1 MPIQIKGVPLEIQP
15 GRPDIN
21 YAAILEQLQQA
32 QQEKVD
38 LLILPQL
45 CLSGKLLGSAWQ
57 EEDLLQD
64 CLSYG
69 QELIAATGETALLFG
84 NLTYAKVVH
93 KDGVELEYYPTICLA
108 QHGQLIAEQLY
119 DARDLN
125 SQLECLKLSW
135 GEEKLT
141 LGCTLVDRTAEDLPQ
156 LAKAGAQLLITL
168 DATSYQP
175 KQEEELRDKLQKL
188 SQSIQCPLLYLNQ
201 SGIQNTGK
209 NIYAYSGL
217 SLAYD
222 TQGQLLAATTAFSL
236 RSMFCCFDNGE
247 FCSSIGIAP
256 ALTGMEA
263 VYRCLHYGAKS
274 FLQQCGIKKMTIGLS
289 GGIDSAVTAALY
301 GTILGPDNILLLNL
315 PSVYNSSTTKDLA
328 KSLAYNLGAQYGVV
342 PIQESYEHTVAQ
354 LESLKLYQGV
364 SLQKPLVLSGL
375 VKENIQARDRGAR
388 VIAAAA
394 AAFGGAFS
402 CNSNKTEMTIG
413 YCTFYGDLAGAL
425 ALIGDLWKDQV
436 YALGRY
442 LNEEVFQREVIPEEI
457 FIIRPSAELSSTQ
470 TVGQGGDPLHYDY
483 HNRLFQRMM
492 EATPRAT
499 PADVLRWYKAGTL
512 EQELHCP
519 TGLIETYFPTAQ
531 AFIEDLERWWRLFTG
546 FSVAKRIQAPPIMS
560 LSPRPYGNPFPEA
573 QLQPYFSREYQQLK
587 AELLI

>member
-32 QQEKVD
+32 QQEKLD
-38 LLILPQL
+38 LLVLPQL
-45 CLSGKLLGSAWQ
+45 CLSGKLLGSVWQ

-93 KDGVELEYYPTICLA
+93 QDRVELEYYPTICLA
-108 QHGQLIAEQLY
+108 QHGQLVAEQLY
-119 DARDLN
+119 AAQELDTP
-125 SQLECLKLSW
+125 LECLELSW
-135 GEEKLT
+135 GEEKLS
-141 LGCTLVDRTAEDLPQ
+141 LGCTLAERADADLPQ
-156 LAKAGAQLLITL
+156 LAAAGAQLLIEL
-168 DATSYQP
+168 DATAYQLE
-175 KQEEELRDKLQKL
+175 KEEELRNVLEAQARS
-188 SQSIQCPLLYLNQ
+188 SQRPLLYLNQ
-201 SGIQNTGK
+201 AGIQNTGK
-209 NIYAYSGL
+209 NVYAYSGL
-217 SLAYD
+217 GLAYD
-222 TQGQLLAATTAFSL
+222 SQGQSLAATAAFSL
-236 RSMFCCFDNGE
+236 KSMECCFDNGE

-263 VYRCLHYGAKS
+263 VYRCLYYGAKN

-301 GTILGPDNILLLNL
+301 GAILGPDNVLLLNL

-328 KSLAYNLGAQYGVV
+328 KSLAYNLGAHYGVV

-354 LESLKLYQGV
+354 LEGLELYQKD
-364 SLQKPLVLSGL
+364 SPQKPLVLTGL

-442 LNEEVFQREVIPEEI
+442 LNEEVFQREIIPEDI
-457 FIIRPSAELSSTQ
+457 FTIRPSAELSSSQ
-470 TVGQGGDPLHYDY
+470 TVGQGGDPLHYAY
-483 HNRLFQRMM
+483 HDRLFQKLM
-492 EATPRAT
+492 ESNPRVT
-499 PADVLRWYKAGTL
+499 PADILSWY
-512 EQELHCP
+512 QEGRLARRLGCSKK
-519 TGLIETYFPTAQ
+519 LVEDLFPTAQ
-531 AFIEDLERWWRLFTG
+531 DFIEDLERWWRLFTG
-546 FSVAKRIQAPPIMS
+546 FSVAKRIQSPPIMS
-560 LSPRPYGNPFPEA
+560 LSRRPYGSPFPEA
-573 QLQPYFSREYQQLK
+573 QLQPYFSRRYQKLK
-587 AELLI
+587 AQLLK